1 MTVSIASVAGAY
13 TVGSPSFFRY
23 ILRLREFGLPLS
35 LADQEAIDVLAAV
48 PHALGADEDTPLVSG
63 PGWRVVPAQGDLD
76 WPVLEATPERLRSA
90 LERARSILWTH
101 GARCHVTAREIV
113 AIEQELDEVYGVL
126 MRASAAGVAV
136 NVSYVA

>member
-1 MTVSIASVAGAY
+1 MTVSIASPAGAY
-13 TVGSPSFFRY
+13 TVGSPSFFHY
-23 ILRLREFGLPLS
+23 ILRLGELDLPLS

-48 PHALGADEDTPLVSG
+48 PHALGAQDEVSLVSG

-76 WPVLEATPERLRSA
+76 WPVLEATPERLRTA

-101 GARCHVTAREIV
+101 GARLVVSAREISV
-113 AIEQELDEVYGVL
+113 IEEELEHVHGVL
-126 MRASAAGVAV
+126 MRAAAAGVAV

>member
-48 PHALGADEDTPLVSG
+48 PHALGSEDETPLVSG

-76 WPVLEATPERLRSA
+76 WPVLEATPERLRTA

-101 GARCHVTAREIV
+101 GARCAVTAREIV